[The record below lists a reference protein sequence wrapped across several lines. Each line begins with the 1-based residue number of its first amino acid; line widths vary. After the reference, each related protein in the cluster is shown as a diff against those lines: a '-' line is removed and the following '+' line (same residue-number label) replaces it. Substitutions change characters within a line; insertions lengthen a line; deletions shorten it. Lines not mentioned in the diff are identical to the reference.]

1 MYRRDNDSNGLYAG
15 ERFHVCRQVQ
25 LRRKTFRALMQS
37 DNLSLHSSIYGFVG
51 IVGALFL
58 ATVCVI
64 NERKLEVRFA
74 KIDAKRGGSGFV

>member
-1 MYRRDNDSNGLYAG
+1 
-15 ERFHVCRQVQ
+15 
-25 LRRKTFRALMQS
+25 MQS